1 MSQQIISAFNL
12 HQQIESSDE
21 AGEEDV
27 VELARPPSPRQGL
40 LSLIPGFLGFSLR
53 MREENPYGKGSAVYH
68 GLMTRCS
75 QRRACEGCRLGPC
88 EDGGNPCLACLNED
102 QYHCVHLTPCI
113 HWPPNYV
120 DRYRQKQ
127 SSYLHNGART
137 EPTSRTSRAMATVP
151 SLALGTGNSLVTQVH
166 PLGAQALSPLNRVA
180 SPPPFSM
187 EGFDGTY
194 DQTRLETKSITH
206 RSSVPIPPHHTLPH
220 PRIPTGARSTPLENP
235 VRGYCEPKVLSTVS
249 PHRSIQDLA
258 PGQDPA
264 LPGERSNVSSPQ
276 TSYQSHP
283 DRRPLHT
290 VNGGNPARINDRSV
304 SFDNRNVPGSGST
317 TLPSLTPPP
326 GRSEVAHMLSSQD
339 EPLAASDPI
348 LHTSHVIPRDRP
360 DHQRHH
366 TTATHSSSSYHHR
379 GEVDSPIR
387 DQARSQDQGVGDQ
400 FQTGPHPLDVL
411 LGSAPLNHRSLS
423 PGHLRDHSCTGR
435 PPSSRRRDQQSS
447 SHRSESFI
455 HRPPPGRR
463 NDHHRRSPSSSPS
476 PPPSHRYPP
485 SAFRDSPPPAY
496 PNSIPPSYHGSGPG
510 GGGAPGDA
518 GGGGGGPGGD
528 PGINRGRQDDWS
540 VPISMI
546 IDRLQDLQIRPRQ
559 SSESTSAKMRPIQ
572 LPSPKYHSN
581 GTITALEFYRWLSI
595 FIKLVTSL
603 KLNSDQVLAE
613 LGSSKTIL
621 PEQLRTIATQSTDL
635 RQAIETIKSRFP
647 PLSSVFPEL
656 HRQIVSGSLCDSN
669 HQRLEQA
676 GALIEYLT
684 LMKNWFPR
692 RDLQREDVLLIVNN
706 LEGQKEGTLQLLD
719 DIRRM
724 DEKKGL
730 PETNPNYSSYVS
742 SLILRLERL
751 RGLWSELSAALS
763 IGQRQQVGAKNVK
776 QSFSTRVDSKEPP
789 KRIFGGNRGGRGG
802 KGGMNIRSDDRSG
815 GQGGVQRVEKTTLT
829 NRKKK
834 GCIICTNKDGSV
846 KDDTVHPPWKCELLP
861 KIRSGH
867 STIKDTLCTKCC
879 TGLRDKKPHDPGCHL
894 KNFLDKKTGSMK
906 TIDLSCKIHNSP
918 IVHQK
923 LCTRCGP
930 QLPPPKP
937 PSISS
942 FAIGV
947 KCLNTDYQSC
957 AFMSEI
963 VDIVSLTGD
972 TIPCKIQYD
981 SLGGSDFSSDIP
993 VEFNHGDPH
1002 EMSEVFS
1009 LNTIM
1014 GSQDYQ
1020 LPKCLLLLNTPKAGK
1035 LWVTTLMTPFPDSPY
1050 LTLSKEAR
1058 RYCDLAPYTPEDF
1071 DNCTCRVI
1079 LGVENA
1085 VLFPNPIP
1093 TPPQLSRDYPGLTL
1107 WKSKLSGGILFQGST
1122 SRPSIQSFLSFSEE
1136 PSGIFDPTQ

>member
-1 MSQQIISAFNL
+1 
-12 HQQIESSDE
+12 
-21 AGEEDV
+21 
-27 VELARPPSPRQGL
+27 
-40 LSLIPGFLGFSLR
+40 
-53 MREENPYGKGSAVYH
+53 
-68 GLMTRCS
+68 MTRCS
-75 QRRACEGCRLGPC
+75 QRRACEGCRGHPC

-102 QYHCVHLTPCI
+102 QYHCMHLTPCL
-113 HWPPNYV
+113 HWPTNYAN
-120 DRYRQKQ
+120 RYRQKQ
-127 SSYLHNGART
+127 SSYFHHGART
-137 EPTSRTSRAMATVP
+137 EHTPRSSRAMATVP
-151 SLALGTGNSLVTQVH
+151 SLARETDNSLVPQVRL
-166 PLGAQALSPLNRVA
+166 PGAQSLLPISRAAP
-180 SPPPFSM
+180 PPPFSM
-187 EGFDGTY
+187 EEFDGTY
-194 DQTRLETKSITH
+194 GRTRPETNSIFR

-220 PRIPTGARSTPLENP
+220 PQPQTGARSTPLSEP
-235 VRGYCEPKVLSTVS
+235 VRGYCEPKFLSPVS

-258 PGQDPA
+258 PGQAPA
-264 LPGERSNVSSPQ
+264 RPGERSIISSPL
-276 TSYQSHP
+276 TSYQSHTNRQP
-283 DRRPLHT
+283 PHT
-290 VNGGNPARINDRSV
+290 VSGGNPVRNNDRSV
-304 SFDNRNVPGSGST
+304 SFDDGNVRGHGQSI
-317 TLPSLTPPP
+317 LPSITPPLSR
-326 GRSEVAHMLSSQD
+326 GEVAHMPISQD
-339 EPLAASDPI
+339 EPLATSQPI
-348 LHTSHVIPRDRP
+348 LHSPHVIPRDLP
-360 DHQRHH
+360 DHQRHP
-366 TTATHSSSSYHHR
+366 TRASVQLSATATHSSSPHHPR
-379 GEVDSPIR
+379 SGTDPLIR
-387 DQARSQDQGVGDQ
+387 DQSRSQNP
-400 FQTGPHPLDVL
+400 PHPLDAL
-411 LGSAPLNHRSLS
+411 LGLDPLNQL
-423 PGHLRDHSCTGR
+423 PPTGHLRNHDYIGR
-435 PPSSRRRDQQSS
+435 PPSTRRRDQQFS
-447 SHRSESFI
+447 SHRSESSI
-455 HRPPPGRR
+455 SRQQPG
-463 NDHHRRSPSSSPS
+463 RRSPSSSPS
-476 PPPSHRYPP
+476 PPPSNRYPP

-496 PNSIPPSYHGSGPG
+496 PDSLPPSYHGIGLGGVGGSGG
-510 GGGAPGDA
+510 A
-518 GGGGGGPGGD
+518 GGGGGNPGGN
-528 PGINRGRQDDWS
+528 PGDGSGGGGGGGGHVRNRGVIHGRQEDWS

-546 IDRLQDLQIRPRQ
+546 VDRLQDLQIRPRQ
-559 SSESTSAKMRPIQ
+559 STENTSAKMRPIQ

-706 LEGQKEGTLQLLD
+706 LEGQKEGTLQLLE

-724 DEKKGL
+724 DERQRL
-730 PETNPNYSSYVS
+730 PETNPHYSSYVS

-776 QSFSTRVDSKEPP
+776 QSFSSRVDPREPL
-789 KRIFGGNRGGRGG
+789 KRISGGHRGGRGG
-802 KGGMNIRSDDRSG
+802 KGGKTGRSDDRSS
-815 GQGGVQRVEKTTLT
+815 GQGGFQRDQKNTLPNT
-829 NRKKK
+829 RKK

-846 KDDTVHPPWKCELLP
+846 KDDTIHPPWRCELLP

-867 STIKDTLCTKCC
+867 SPIKDTLCTKCC
-879 TGLRDKKPHDPGCHL
+879 TGLRDKNPHDPGCHL
-894 KNFLDKKTGSMK
+894 KSFLDKKTGSMK
-906 TIDLSCKIHNSP
+906 SIDLSCKIHKSP

-923 LCTRCGP
+923 LCVKCGP

-937 PSISS
+937 PPISS

-963 VDIVSLTGD
+963 IDIVSLTGD

-1020 LPKCLLLLNTPKAGK
+1020 LPKCLLLLNTPRAGK

-1058 RYCDLAPYTPEDF
+1058 RYCSLAPYTTEDF

-1085 VLFPNPIP
+1085 ILFPDPIP

-1107 WKSKLSGGILFQGST
+1107 WRSKLSGGVLFQGST
-1122 SRPSIQSFLSFSEE
+1122 SRPSIQSFLSFSDE
-1136 PSGIFDPTQ
+1136 PSEIFDPSQ